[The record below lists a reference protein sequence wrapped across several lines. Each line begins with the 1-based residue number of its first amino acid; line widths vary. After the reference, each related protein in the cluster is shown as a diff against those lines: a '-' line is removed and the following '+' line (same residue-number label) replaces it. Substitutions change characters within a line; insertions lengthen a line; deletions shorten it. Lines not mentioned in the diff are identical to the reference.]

1 MFGTPLGDASLRSS
15 DRSRGRWRH
24 IAGVLPL
31 LLTALAV
38 FVAVSTPS
46 SEHDRVEAA
55 AETADW
61 FPLQGSWTLW
71 CTMSNPSTFGNC
83 AGYHGYFAMDIG
95 VPGTGSLPIG
105 TPVFAAGPGIV
116 VELEGGCAPATANGC
131 GGGAGNHVGIKH
143 PDGRT
148 SRYLHLA
155 TVAVGLN
162 QAVARG
168 QRIGGSGNSGSSS
181 TAHLHYE
188 ERVGDWPSWT
198 PVDVG
203 PMKALVNGAVVQYPD
218 YVGKTTFFGPSGVP
232 YGTTIRN
239 DGYQRKA
246 APGDFDGDNDAD
258 RATYDQ
264 ATGVWRAV
272 GSADTTFGGAGAIPV
287 SGDYDGDGDVQAA
300 VYRPASGLWSVA
312 GEGDV
317 SLGGPGRLPVPAD
330 YLGDG
335 RTRRATFEPSTGVW
349 SVEGQADVP
358 FGGPGRI
365 PVPGDYD
372 GDGDADRATYD
383 PANGAWA
390 VQGLANVTLGG
401 RGEMPVPA
409 DYDGDGRTDRATY
422 SPSTGTWR
430 VDGMASVV
438 AGGFGQVPVPADF
451 TGDGKA
457 DRATYHLATGL
468 WRVPGQADVVAGGPN
483 QIPVSSAGA
492 ATAWRLF
499 AADARSSDTDGDGRS
514 EPGVYRSGT
523 GEFRVVDRT
532 PVGFGAGGDVGFL
545 ADMDADGRSDRVV
558 FRPSAGVF
566 FVDLA
571 GWLPLAPVAGVP
583 GDVPLVAPLVGD
595 GSDEVAVFRPSTG
608 QWFVAGQT
616 WAAVTAP
623 QPGDLPVLPDI
634 DLDGVTDRGVF
645 RPATGEWFVEGQ
657 APLVFGQL
665 GDIPVVADLNL
676 DERSDLAVFR
686 PSTGQ
691 WLSSAPGFPTVAFGQ
706 AGDIPLAHDTVG
718 LGAGVLA
725 VYRPSIGM
733 WLTRNGASY
742 AVGQAGDVPLPRSAG
757 SVPFPLASPTSAVA
771 VAGSGSATVSFA
783 PPPPSGGGPAV
794 GYLVQASPG
803 GASTIATAGVGS
815 ATGSATLN
823 GLTGG
828 VPYTFTVRTLN
839 GGGYGPTS
847 APSASITPTAE
858 SLTGYHP
865 LSPFRALDTRDG
877 TGGLVGPFA
886 SGQTRSFDVVG
897 IGGGS
902 GVPNAG
908 VAAVVLNVTATNA
921 TAGSHLTVFPAGQ
934 LQPTASNL
942 NFVAGQ
948 TVPNLVVAKVGAN
961 GRVSIFNNAGT
972 AHVIADVV
980 GWFDTGAPATGS
992 RFNPVAPYRT
1002 LDTRDGT
1009 GGLTG
1014 TFASG
1019 QTRSFTATGSG
1030 GVPTTGVTAVVLN
1043 VTVTAPTAASHLT
1056 VFPAGQP
1063 QAAASNLNFVAGQTV
1078 PNLVVATV
1086 GANGRVDIFNNAGTT
1101 HVIADVV
1108 GWFGATGSGFVGLTP
1123 SRVIDTRD
1131 GVGLV
1136 GPFSSSQTRSV
1147 DLDGRG
1153 GLPGSGAKAVVL
1165 NVTVTGA
1172 TAASFLALF
1181 PGGQGNPG
1189 TSNVNFVAGQTV
1201 PNLVVVPVGPD
1212 GTVQFFNASGSVHVI
1227 ADVVGWFG

>member
-1 MFGTPLGDASLRSS
+1 M
-15 DRSRGRWRH
+15 
-24 IAGVLPL
+24 L
-31 LLTALAV
+31 LAALAL
-38 FVAVSTPS
+38 FLAVSAPS
-46 SEHDRVEAA
+46 TEHDQVEAA

-61 FPLQGSWTLW
+61 FPMQGSWTLW

-83 AGYHGYFAMDIG
+83 AGYHGYYAMDIG

-105 TPVFAAGPGIV
+105 TPVFAAGPGVV
-116 VELEGGCAPATANGC
+116 VELEGGCAPASANGC

-155 TVAVGLN
+155 TVSVGLN

-181 TAHLHYE
+181 SAHLHYE

-198 PVDVG
+198 TVDVG

-218 YVGKTTFFGPSGVP
+218 YVGKTTFFGASGVP

-246 APGDFDGDNDAD
+246 ATGDFDGDNDAD

-287 SGDYDGDGDVQAA
+287 PADYDGDGDVEAA
-300 VYRPASGLWSVA
+300 IYRPAIGQWAVA
-312 GEGDV
+312 GDADV
-317 SLGGPGRLPVPAD
+317 SLGGPGKLPVPAD

-335 RTRRATFEPSTGVW
+335 RARRATFEPSTGVW
-349 SVEGQADVP
+349 SVDGQPDVS
-358 FGGPGRI
+358 FGGPGLV

-383 PANGAWA
+383 PANGTWA
-390 VQGLANVTLGG
+390 VQGLSNVVLGG
-401 RGEMPVPA
+401 RGELPVPA
-409 DYDGDGRTDRATY
+409 DYDGDGRTERATY

-430 VDGMASVV
+430 VDGAVSVV
-438 AGGFGQVPVPADF
+438 AGGLGVVPVPADF

-457 DRATYHLATGL
+457 DRVTYNPSTGV
-468 WRVPGQADVVAGGPN
+468 WKVPGQADVVAGGPN
-483 QIPVSSAGA
+483 RIPVSGA
-492 ATAWRLF
+492 AAATVWRLI
-499 AADARSSDTDGDGRS
+499 AGDARSTDSDGDGRS
-514 EPGVYRSGT
+514 DVGAYRSGT
-523 GEFRVVDRT
+523 GEFRVVDRP
-532 PVGFGAGGDVGFL
+532 PVSFGAAGDIGFL
-545 ADMDADGRSDRVV
+545 ADMDADGRADRVV

-566 FVDLA
+566 FVDLP
-571 GWLPLAPVAGVP
+571 GWWPLAPVTAQP
-583 GDVPLVAPLVGD
+583 GDVPVVGPLVGD
-595 GSDEVAVFRPSTG
+595 GSDEVGVFRPSTG
-608 QWFVAGQT
+608 QWFLVGQT
-616 WAAVTAP
+616 REAVTSP
-623 QPGDLPVLPDI
+623 QAGDLPVLPDV

-645 RPATGEWFVEGQ
+645 RPSTGQWFVDGQ
-657 APLVFGQL
+657 APVVFGQP
-665 GDIPVVADLNL
+665 GDLPVVADLNL

-691 WLSSAPGFPTVAFGQ
+691 WLSSAPGFPTVTFGQ
-706 AGDIPLAHDTVG
+706 AGDIPLAADTVG

-725 VYRPSIGM
+725 VYRPSSGM

-742 AVGQAGDVPLPRSAG
+742 AVGLAGDVPLPRS
-757 SVPFPLASPTSAVA
+757 
-771 VAGSGSATVSFA
+771 SGSAPLPLGPPTSLNATAGNGSAIVGFT

-794 GYLVQASPG
+794 GYLVEASPG
-803 GASTIATAGVGS
+803 GAAMIAAAGSSS
-815 ATGSATLN
+815 ATVN

-828 VPYTFTVRTLN
+828 VPYVFTVRSLN
-839 GGGYGPTS
+839 GGGYGPASPIS
-847 APSASITPTAE
+847 APITPTAPP
-858 SLTGYHP
+858 LAGYHP
-865 LSPFRALDTRDG
+865 LAPFRALDTRDG
-877 TGGLVGPFA
+877 TGGLLGTFV
-886 SGQTRSFDVVG
+886 SGQTRSFDATG
-897 IGGGS
+897 IGGAG
-902 GVPNAG
+902 GVPDSG

-934 LQPTASNL
+934 PQPTASNL

-948 TVPNLVVAKVGAN
+948 TVPNLVVATVGAN
-961 GRVSIFNNAGT
+961 GQVSIFNNAGST
-972 AHVIADVV
+972 HVIADVV
-980 GWFDTGAPATGS
+980 GWFDSGTPSTGS
-992 RFNPVAPYRT
+992 RFNPVAPFRS

-1009 GGLTG
+1009 GGLAG

-1030 GVPTTGVTAVVLN
+1030 GIPASGVTAVVLN
-1043 VTVTAPTAASHLT
+1043 VTVTAPTESSHLT

-1063 QAAASNLNFVAGQTV
+1063 RAAASNLNFVAGQTV

-1086 GANGRVDIFNNAGTT
+1086 GANGQVSIFNNAGTT

-1108 GWFGATGSGFVGLTP
+1108 GWFGATGTGFVGLTP
-1123 SRVIDTRD
+1123 HRVIDTRD

-1136 GPFSSSQTRSV
+1136 GSFGTAHTRMI

-1153 GLPGSGAKAVVL
+1153 GLPASGAKAAVL

-1172 TAASFLALF
+1172 TSASFLTIF
-1181 PGGQGNPG
+1181 PGGQENPG

-1201 PNLVVVPVGPD
+1201 PNLVIVPLGPD
-1212 GTVQFFNASGSVHVI
+1212 GTIQFFNASGAVHVI